1 MATVIRAIVV
11 HRDGTE
17 RAGLR
22 AALEALPGVEIAGDR
37 TDLRS
42 GIALAR
48 QSSPDILLLE
58 LAQPV
63 EETLQAAA
71 QFRLD
76 QPDCAIFVESVP
88 ASMSRPC
95 RHTL

>member
-22 AALEALPGVEIAGDR
+22 AALEALPGVEIAGER

-42 GIALAR
+42 GIR
-48 QSSPDILLLE
+48 QDDPPDAIRRVQRNPE
-58 LAQPV
+58 RRHS
-63 EETLQAAA
+63 TDRNAA
-71 QFRLD
+71 
-76 QPDCAIFVESVP
+76 
-88 ASMSRPC
+88 
-95 RHTL
+95 